1 MSELT
6 ELCAELEHLAA
17 QLGRSVEQL
26 RTMARTLEREAESLR
41 GQVTGTS
48 GPVGRVGQAA
58 VDALVGA
65 ARASEQSAQDL
76 AAAATAGLE
85 YARRNA
91 SGGGAPSAGSGRV
104 AGPQATSDFVDI
116 DAAGAAPQPAADA
129 AMGPYLTFGQPLPL
143 DAATI
148 STSRSRQGARGDCG
162 AVAACDGLRRYDPRA
177 AAAVVTAEPDGLYA
191 VHLHP
196 AAGTGA
202 ETIRLSASAPERA
215 AKSFYP
221 TTGGQSADWSWV
233 TMVEKA
239 LAERKGSYD
248 ALDGLGP
255 AEVLTALT
263 GRAFGYSPPPRLETI
278 ATLLQHSPVIAG
290 SKADLG
296 PAPFGNGPSKRR
308 ADPEVIVPN
317 HWYSV
322 VTVAELVGPGG
333 SSYEIILENPWGES
347 SAQGSAYLHLD
358 EATFFNSFD
367 VTSYEGANGGPW

>member
-26 RTMARTLEREAESLR
+26 RTLARTLEREAESLR

-48 GPVGRVGQAA
+48 GPAGRVGQAT
-58 VDALVGA
+58 VDALVDA

-76 AAAATAGLE
+76 AAAASAGLE

-91 SGGGAPSAGSGRV
+91 SLASAPYAGSGRV
-104 AGPQATSDFVDI
+104 GGADATSGFVDD
-116 DAAGAAPQPAADA
+116 DAAGAATEPAADA
-129 AMGPYLTFGQPLPL
+129 AMGPSLTFGQPLPL

-148 STSRSRQGARGDCG
+148 STSRPRQGARGDCG
-162 AVAACDGLRRYDPRA
+162 AVAACDGLRRDDPRA

-202 ETIRLSASAPERA
+202 ETIRLSASAPEHA

-221 TTGGQSADWSWV
+221 TTGGQFADWSWV

-239 LAERKGSYD
+239 LAERKGSYE
-248 ALDGLGP
+248 ALDGIGP

-263 GRAFGYSPPPRLETI
+263 GREFGYSAPPRLETI
-278 ATLLQHSPVIAG
+278 ATLLQHTPVIAG
-290 SKADLG
+290 SRADLG
-296 PAPFGNGPSKRR
+296 PPPFSKGPSRRR

-322 VTVAELVGPGG
+322 VTVAELVGPDG
-333 SSYEIILENPWGES
+333 SSYEIILANPWGES

-358 EATFFNSFD
+358 EASFLNCFD
-367 VTSYEGANGGPW
+367 VTCCEGANGGLW